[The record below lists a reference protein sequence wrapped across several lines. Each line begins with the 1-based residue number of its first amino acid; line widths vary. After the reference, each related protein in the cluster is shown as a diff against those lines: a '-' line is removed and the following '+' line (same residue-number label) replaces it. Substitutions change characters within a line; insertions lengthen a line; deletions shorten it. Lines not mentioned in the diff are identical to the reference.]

1 MFKTKVIMDVDTGID
16 DALAIIL
23 ADSFDTIEICGIST
37 VVGNTSLDNATE
49 NTAFILEHLKLDVP
63 FAKGSALPLNGIK
76 VDEGTAHGSD
86 GLGGVLSKKP
96 TKREYVDLFE
106 MYENIL
112 RQNEKIS
119 IIATGPLTNIAK
131 IMLAY
136 PRFKD
141 KIEKISIMG
150 GAIHMGNRTA
160 TTEFNIIADPEAAQI
175 VFASGV
181 PIVLAP
187 LDVTYQSFITKK
199 DIQALR
205 ESIHPDHR
213 SLIEMLYVY
222 IDGYQQ
228 RTFLEGS
235 PLHDSV
241 AVAALVHPEIFTTRE
256 AYVEVDYSES
266 YTRGTTLVDGLNNLK
281 LNSNATILE
290 TIDREAFLRMTL
302 RSFERFKH
310 A

>member
-1 MFKTKVIMDVDTGID
+1 MKLMPAGQIQQGGDTAGQNGRD
-16 DALAIIL
+16 DPNRRLTL
-23 ADSFDTIEICGIST
+23 ADEKPDKHRRQRVI
-37 VVGNTSLDNATE
+37 
-49 NTAFILEHLKLDVP
+49 K
-63 FAKGSALPLNGIK
+63 AK
-76 VDEGTAHGSD
+76 
-86 GLGGVLSKKP
+86 
-96 TKREYVDLFE
+96 R
-106 MYENIL
+106 
-112 RQNEKIS
+112 
-119 IIATGPLTNIAK
+119 
-131 IMLAY
+131 
-136 PRFKD
+136 
-141 KIEKISIMG
+141 
-150 GAIHMGNRTA
+150 
-160 TTEFNIIADPEAAQI
+160 
-175 VFASGV
+175 
-181 PIVLAP
+181 